1 MDKKK
6 LILTLA
12 GWAMLAAVAYDKF
25 FKEQTAFEIVKG
37 VIGFAIV
44 IIALGAL
51 WVGYGKLIE
60 YVHDKDPSGVTG
72 NIITM
77 LLAAI
82 VVLIL
87 IR

>member
-1 MDKKK
+1 
-6 LILTLA
+6 
-12 GWAMLAAVAYDKF
+12 MLAAVAYDQF
-25 FKEQTAFEIVKG
+25 FHDLNISETIQGVG
-37 VIGFAIV
+37 RLVIGILF
-44 IIALGAL
+44 LGAL
-51 WVGYGKLIE
+51 WVGYSKLIE

-82 VVLIL
+82 IVLIL